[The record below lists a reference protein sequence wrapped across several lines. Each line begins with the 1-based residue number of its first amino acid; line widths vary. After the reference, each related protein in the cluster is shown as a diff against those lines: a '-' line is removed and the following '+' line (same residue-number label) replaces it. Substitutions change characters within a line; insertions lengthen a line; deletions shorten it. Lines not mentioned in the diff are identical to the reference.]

1 MSELSPQEIEYQAL
15 YELEYEQQAIN
26 TNSTASF
33 NHNID
38 KAELIKFLL
47 MLFAYGWWSVIVVYY
62 GLLNQSVSLHYQIM
76 SLPIVVV
83 ALCLARVFQLAI
95 NQESYGFAALFFSG
109 LLVAGMLS

>member
-1 MSELSPQEIEYQAL
+1 MPDINHSITVLSPDDYPIHSTET
-15 YELEYEQQAIN
+15 
-26 TNSTASF
+26 TNSNPTQHI
-33 NHNID
+33 N

-47 MLFAYGWWSVIVVYY
+47 MLFAYGWWAVIVVYY
-62 GLLNQSVSLHYQIM
+62 GLLDQSASLHYQIM